1 MDLSRLKRLRK
12 GRIFAVF
19 LIVFLTIY
27 FASSGDA
34 RRRIKIIFS
43 NSCRQYNQPAF
54 SNRLTDRI
62 VDYSEQAK
70 RTGIKACR
78 NEKELLKLVSQRK
91 LVSVTP
97 GRSYKIDR
105 LTYSYSYLTPDADE
119 LLNEIG
125 RRFRKK
131 TREEGLNGTRFIITS
146 MTRTT
151 EKLKGLRRNNNNASA
166 NSPHLNGNAFDI
178 SYQRFSSRKFFLTEC
193 DKRFFKEVLAEVILE
208 LRREKKC
215 WATYEKN
222 QSCFHVVAR

>member
-19 LIVFLTIY
+19 FIVFITIY
-27 FASSGDA
+27 FTVSGDA

-43 NSCRQYNQPAF
+43 NSCRQYNQTLF
-54 SNRLTDRI
+54 SNKLTDRI

-70 RTGIKACR
+70 RTGIRACR
-78 NEKELLKLVSQRK
+78 DEKELRELISKRK
-91 LVSVTP
+91 LVRITP
-97 GRSYKIDR
+97 GRSFMIDR
-105 LTYSYSYLTPDADE
+105 LTFSYSYLTPDASD
-119 LLNEIG
+119 LLDEIG
-125 RRFRKK
+125 RRFREK
-131 TREEGLNGTRFIITS
+131 TRNEGLNGTRFIITS

-151 EKLKGLRRNNNNASA
+151 EKMKGLRRNNSNASA

-178 SYQRFSSRKFFLTEC
+178 SYLRFSTRKFFLTEC

>member
-12 GRIFAVF
+12 GRITAVLF
-19 LIVFLTIY
+19 IIFFICY
-27 FASSGDA
+27 FAISGNA
-34 RRRIKIIFS
+34 RRRVKIIFS
-43 NSCRQYNQPAF
+43 QSCRQYNQKVF

-62 VDYSEQAK
+62 IDYSEQAK

-78 NEKELLKLVSQRK
+78 DEKELKELISEGKLVR
-91 LVSVTP
+91 VTP
-97 GRSYKIDR
+97 GRSCKIDR
-105 LTYSYSYLTPDADE
+105 LTYSYSYLTPDASK
-119 LLNEIG
+119 LLDEIG
-125 RRFRKK
+125 RRFREK
-131 TREEGLNGTRFIITS
+131 TRREGLKGSKFIITS

-151 EKLKGLRRNNNNASA
+151 EKMKGLRRNNSNASA

-178 SYQRFSSRKFFLTEC
+178 SYLRFSSRKFFLTEC

>member
-12 GRIFAVF
+12 GRILTVL
-19 LIVFLTIY
+19 LILFLTVW
-27 FASSGDA
+27 FSVSGDA
-34 RRRIKIIFS
+34 RRRIRIIFS
-43 NSCRQYNQPAF
+43 SSCRQYKQPVY

-70 RTGIKACR
+70 RAGIQACK
-78 NEKELLKLVSQRK
+78 NEKELKILASRGELVF
-91 LVSVTP
+91 VTS
-97 GRSYKIDR
+97 GRSYNIDR
-105 LTYSYSYLTPDADE
+105 LTYSYSYLTPEARS
-119 LLNEIG
+119 LLREIA
-125 RRFRKK
+125 RRFREKAEK
-131 TREEGLNGTRFIITS
+131 EGLNGSQFIITS

-151 EKLKGLRRNNNNASA
+151 EKMKGLRRKNSNASA

-178 SYQRFSSRKFFLTEC
+178 SYIRFTSRKFFLTEC
-193 DKRFFKEVLAEVILE
+193 DKRFFKEALAEVILD